1 MFALS
6 ITTTDKL
13 VKEGKIVNKFKLPHT
28 AVVAIYHTDLFDSPV
43 PTSLHSN
50 VYSSEWEFW
59 NCSLSLTSATV
70 DSRILN
76 QSQDKLCFCPVYFL
90 IRTYLYDKRHSRP
103 LKH

>member
-50 VYSSEWEFW
+50 VYSSEWEF
-59 NCSLSLTSATV
+59 
-70 DSRILN
+70 
-76 QSQDKLCFCPVYFL
+76 
-90 IRTYLYDKRHSRP
+90 
-103 LKH
+103 